1 MDHADIIAA
10 ARRQRLFRAR
20 SKLTQAG
27 FFSHITQRAAGKEPL
42 FVEDSDRLAFLS
54 IFKETALAF
63 DVEVQA
69 FCLMTNHVHI
79 LLRPREQNLEKAMH
93 SLFSRY
99 AVHFNR
105 KYQRRGHL
113 FGGAYRQA
121 VCLDATYLLAASAYI
136 HLNPVKA
143 GLSTT
148 PEEYRWSSCSL
159 YLEDSHRKS
168 FVDPSPVLSLFRQ
181 SGKDARASYARL
193 LCHGT
198 QTELDN
204 AMESGGAI
212 ERLCSKLKALC
223 PDILALLQGPRDKK
237 ESPDPK
243 LTEIVDLET
252 QIESMRAV
260 RRMLNPHTRQARK
273 HLVEQLVSRGF
284 THNDIAER
292 LAISRKTVH
301 NILFS

>member
-54 IFKETALAF
+54 IFKETAVTF
-63 DVEVQA
+63 DVDVLA
-69 FCLMTNHVHI
+69 FCLMNNHVHI
-79 LLRPREQNLEKAMH
+79 LLRPREQNLDKAMH

-99 AVHFNR
+99 AMHFNR

-143 GLSTT
+143 GLAKT

-159 YLEDSHRKS
+159 YLVDIHKHS
-168 FVDPSPVLSLFRQ
+168 FVDPSPVLSLFHQRK
-181 SGKDARASYARL
+181 KDARLSYAQL
-193 LCHGT
+193 LRQGV
-198 QTELDN
+198 QTEMDN
-204 AMESGGAI
+204 AMESGGAV
-212 ERLCSKLKALC
+212 ERLSAKLKTLC
-223 PDILALLQGPRDKK
+223 PDILALLQGPKDTK

-243 LTEIVDLET
+243 FTEIVDLET

-284 THNDIAER
+284 THTDIAER

-301 NILFS
+301 NILSS